1 MFVINNLLATKV
13 LVNYDLKKVLFGPF
27 SYLFSDKDAAPIP
40 NALEATEPR
49 I

>member
-27 SYLFSDKDAAPIP
+27 SFKKKVVFLSRKS
-40 NALEATEPR
+40 
-49 I
+49 